1 MKNKYGINNKN
12 YKLIKKLISLIY
24 PANEKP
30 VSNIFNRRTLKKQLI
45 GCDFPSE
52 IWKDAI
58 NMVEGAI
65 QGGLDLS
72 SFQGCFEGF
81 FEVPRI
87 NRPESAGAIRRN
99 FRKKVLAFIKSEK
112 AEQKISRKLEKA
124 EAESAGARP
133 ETAVEITGKL
143 IRDNP
148 AYDFLK
154 AHGRSLA
161 AARPENFEDA
171 DNFFIGCLAAFTKTR
186 THSSG
191 RSTPYFAAGVMFEN
205 LCDEFVKIAGGFL
218 KRNRKDY
225 FAVFARDT
233 FKDQNALSG
242 GVGAGY
248 SAGVADALRESA
260 LLHLEQLPKQ
270 LHRIT
275 HRLLYCKAG
284 EIGDG
289 RPGTRPMPKGVARL
303 TPAGLIIKT
312 GMDADFE
319 SVFNAIEKL
328 EGEDKRKAFAAL
340 RRFQNLIKWKCYMNW
355 WVSVNW
361 PGSVADKRG

>member
-1 MKNKYGINNKN
+1 MKNKYGISSEN
-12 YKLIKKLISLIY
+12 YMLIEKLISLIY
-24 PANEKP
+24 PENEKP
-30 VSNIFNRRTLKKQLI
+30 ARNIFNRRTLKKQLI
-45 GCDFPSE
+45 GCDFPAE
-52 IWKDAI
+52 VWQEAI
-58 NMVEGAI
+58 SMVGGAI
-65 QGGLDLS
+65 QVGLELR

-81 FEVPRI
+81 FVVPRI

-99 FRKKVLAFIKSEK
+99 FRKKLLAFIKSEK
-112 AEQKISRKLEKA
+112 AEQKISRKLERA

-133 ETAVEITGKL
+133 EAAVEITGKL

-171 DNFFIGCLAAFTKTR
+171 DNFFIGCLAAFAKTR

-205 LCDEFVKIAGGFL
+205 LCDEFVKIADGFL
-218 KRNRKDY
+218 RRNRKDY
-225 FAVFARDT
+225 FAAFARDT
-233 FKDQNALSG
+233 FKDQNALGG
-242 GVGAGY
+242 GVEAGY
-248 SAGVADALRESA
+248 SSGVADALRESA
-260 LLHLEQLPKQ
+260 VLRLKKLPKQ

-284 EIGDG
+284 EIG
-289 RPGTRPMPKGVARL
+289 TRPMPECVARL
-303 TPAGLIIKT
+303 TPAGLIFKT
-312 GMDADFE
+312 GLDADFE

-361 PGSVADKRG
+361 PGSVADERR